1 MGWRWLAAVFVLG
14 GASLSSFA
22 DETIEPTN
30 PNDGWRFVKDA
41 SGVSLFS
48 RARAGSALK
57 EFRAIGEID
66 APTRAVHNVID
77 DLANYPSFMPYT
89 AECRLIKQDGD
100 SIVTYQRLS
109 PKIVSDRD
117 YTLRIRKK
125 SWPGQEGLCYLDEWE
140 PANEFGPKEKP
151 GVLRVKLNEG
161 SWLLEPAGPTK
172 TRATYFIFTDSGGKL
187 PAFLANIASEVG
199 IKKVFVAVRKQV
211 KDPKYSAK

>member
-1 MGWRWLAAVFVLG
+1 MGRHAIAVFVLVST
-14 GASLSSFA
+14 ASLSIFA

-30 PNDGWRFVKDA
+30 PNDGWKFVKEGG
-41 SGVSLFS
+41 GVSLYS
-48 RARAGSALK
+48 RVRAGSALK
-57 EFRAIGEID
+57 EFRAVGEID

-77 DLANYPSFMPYT
+77 DLASYPSFMPYL
-89 AECRLIKQDGD
+89 AECRLIKQDSD

-117 YTLRIRKK
+117 FTLRIHKK
-125 SWPGQEGLCYLDEWE
+125 SWPVQDGLVFLNEWE

-161 SWLLEPAGPTK
+161 SWLLEPAGATK
-172 TRATYFIFTDSGGKL
+172 TRATYFIYTDSGGKL

-211 KDPKYSAK
+211 KDPKYRVN